1 MEINE
6 SRAKRRGRTALDDP
20 RTHCI
25 SVRLNND
32 ELEILNA
39 KRGKMKQGEWLR
51 CAALDKLP
59 PAVPEPNIKK
69 WLDLAKVS
77 NNINQIAHKLNK
89 KAGIDE
95 SEFNYIRHIIS
106 EFRAALIGVSNN
118 ERNAED

>member
-6 SRAKRRGRTALDDP
+6 SRAKRRGRTALEDP

-25 SVRLNND
+25 SVRLNNE

-59 PAVPEPNIKK
+59 PIVPEPNIKK
-69 WLDLAKVS
+69 WLELAKAS

-89 KAGIDE
+89 YASIDE
-95 SEFNYIRHIIS
+95 SQFSYIREIIN
-106 EFRAALIGVSNN
+106 EFRAALIGVSSN
-118 ERNAED
+118 EGNAEN